1 MAWQV
6 YVFPHAISTHAEELE
21 TPEEVEEEERSKL
34 HRALVSIAVI
44 LLLAV
49 CVWISTKFKHH

>member
-6 YVFPHAISTHAEELE
+6 YVFPHVISTHAEELE
-21 TPEEVEEEERSKL
+21 TPAEVEEEERGKL
-34 HRALVSIAVI
+34 HRAMFSIAVT

-49 CVWISTKFKHH
+49 CVWISTMFKYH

>member
-21 TPEEVEEEERSKL
+21 TPEEVEKEERSTL
-34 HRALVSIAVI
+34 HKTICGLTTALMIAVLTWII
-44 LLLAV
+44 LHY
-49 CVWISTKFKHH
+49 S